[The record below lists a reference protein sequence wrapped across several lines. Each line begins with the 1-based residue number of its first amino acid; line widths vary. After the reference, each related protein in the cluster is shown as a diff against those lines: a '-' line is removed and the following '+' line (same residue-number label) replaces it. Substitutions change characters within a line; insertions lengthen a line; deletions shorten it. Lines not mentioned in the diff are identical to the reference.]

1 MAYGFYNKGLAP
13 DVLPHPP
20 ISLAVFLV
28 VEEAVC
34 EAWNR
39 LRRCPIRDFDFQNA
53 TEDEVTTFLY
63 EILYNEVFDK
73 DVVDGFDRQLFTTVT
88 RESKITSYDLAHLD
102 KMPDLL
108 IGLVGRSGV
117 YKATQD
123 WIYIECKPVDAKHSV
138 GSHYCD
144 KGIIRFV
151 CGEYAW
157 AMREALMIGY
167 AKKGYDLAVHLP
179 KALSPRPSMQTV
191 GMPAPCKKSPRRTSC
206 QPVYVTRHS
215 RPFRYVETKQ
225 PAPEIT
231 IRHLW
236 LNRD

>member
-1 MAYGFYNKGLAP
+1 MAYGFYNKALAP

-34 EAWNR
+34 VAWDL
-39 LRRCPIRDFDFQNA
+39 LRRCPIHDFDFQNA
-53 TEDEVTTFLY
+53 TEDEITTFLY
-63 EILYNEVFDK
+63 EILYNQVFDK
-73 DVVDGFDRQLFTTVT
+73 DIVDGFDRQMFTTIT
-88 RESKITSYDLAHLD
+88 REAKVTSYNLAHLD
-102 KMPDLL
+102 KMPDLVV
-108 IGLVGRSGV
+108 GLVGRAGV
-117 YKATQD
+117 YKASQD
-123 WIYIECKPVDAKHSV
+123 WIFIECKPVDVKHSV

-157 AMREALMIGY
+157 ALREALMIGY
-167 AKKGYDLAVHLP
+167 ARKGYDLPIRLT
-179 KALSPRPSMQTV
+179 KALACNATMMTTAMPS
-191 GMPAPCKKSPRRTSC
+191 PCKTSPRRTSC

-215 RPFRYVETKQ
+215 RHFRYVETKQ

-236 LNRD
+236 LKRD